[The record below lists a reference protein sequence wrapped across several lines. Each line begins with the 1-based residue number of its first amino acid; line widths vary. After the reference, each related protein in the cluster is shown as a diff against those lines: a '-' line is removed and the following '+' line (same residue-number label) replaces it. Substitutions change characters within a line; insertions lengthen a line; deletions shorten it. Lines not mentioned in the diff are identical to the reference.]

1 MEKLLDRFMK
11 RRRLRGGS
19 GASGKKR
26 CLTIISWNLLHRSG
40 ALLDDIA
47 ALIEQEEPDVLLM
60 QEATAVIEGLPE
72 LVGGRLYEQPWP
84 GKRHGLA
91 AWSRAELPNFRSL
104 RLPASKMPGRL
115 PTRLAQLLEVNGI
128 TIANVHLSH
137 GQVLNRRQLRMIAKS
152 TEGATAIIGDYNS
165 LGPTPLRGF
174 SDVGP
179 RGSTHHAQDIVPFR
193 LDRCMVRDLE
203 CVRSRILQRGPSD
216 HRPIRLEFICPSCI
230 GRDLWETE
238 CDAGS
243 RSLLAL
249 SEKLELAC
257 QIPATVKTQ
266 TAS

>member
-1 MEKLLDRFMK
+1 MEKLLDRFMQ
-11 RRRLRGGS
+11 RHRLHHRS
-19 GASGKKR
+19 GANGKKR

-40 ALLDDIA
+40 ALLNDIA
-47 ALIEQEEPDVLLM
+47 ALIEREEPDILLM

-72 LVGGRLYEQPWP
+72 LVGGRLHEQPWP

-91 AWSRAELPNFRSL
+91 AWSRTEMANLRSL

-115 PTRLAQLLEVNGI
+115 PTRFAQLLEVGGI

-137 GQVLNRRQLRMIAKS
+137 GQVLNRRQLRMIARS
-152 TEGATAIIGDYNS
+152 TEGPTAIIGDYNS

-203 CVRSRILQRGPSD
+203 CVRSRILKRGPSD
-216 HRPIRLEFICPSCI
+216 HLPIRIDFICPSCK
-230 GRDLWETE
+230 GRDLWEME

-243 RSLLAL
+243 RSLPVH
-249 SEKLELAC
+249 
-257 QIPATVKTQ
+257 QH
-266 TAS
+266 

>member
-91 AWSRAELPNFRSL
+91 AWS
-104 RLPASKMPGRL
+104 
-115 PTRLAQLLEVNGI
+115 
-128 TIANVHLSH
+128 
-137 GQVLNRRQLRMIAKS
+137 
-152 TEGATAIIGDYNS
+152 
-165 LGPTPLRGF
+165 
-174 SDVGP
+174 
-179 RGSTHHAQDIVPFR
+179 
-193 LDRCMVRDLE
+193 
-203 CVRSRILQRGPSD
+203 
-216 HRPIRLEFICPSCI
+216 
-230 GRDLWETE
+230 
-238 CDAGS
+238 
-243 RSLLAL
+243 
-249 SEKLELAC
+249 
-257 QIPATVKTQ
+257 
-266 TAS
+266 